1 MKCTASMTSDRSALR
16 RAAHQAHPGR
26 QDRQDRRDQV
36 AHRGRVGH
44 QGQVGAH
51 HPLLLHPQ
59 AHHQA
64 VACSLQP
71 G

>member
-1 MKCTASMTSDRSALR
+1 MKCTASMTSDPSALR
-16 RAAHQAHPGR
+16 RAAHQAHQALPG
-26 QDRQDRRDQV
+26 RQDRRDQV
-36 AHRGRVGH
+36 GH
-44 QGQVGAH
+44 KGQVGQEVH